1 VLVVR
6 ELQKRLGGRRVL
18 DELTLDCEAGTIT
31 AIVGPN
37 GAGKSTLLSILAGV
51 MEPDAGS
58 VDVDGASIT
67 RQRTRARARLGY
79 VPEAADPP
87 PHLTVDELIALV
99 VALRRAAPLSPEV
112 REQLGIELLS
122 HQRID
127 RLSLGERRRAC
138 LAAALV
144 GDPALLVLDEPTNG
158 LDEPGIV
165 ALASLLEARRAAGCA
180 VVLATHDTRFAER
193 IGARVLQLS
202 AGRLRDPSA
211 T

>member
-1 VLVVR
+1 MLAVR
-6 ELQKRLGGRRVL
+6 DLQKRLGGRRVL
-18 DELTLDCEAGTIT
+18 DQLSLDCDAGTIT

-37 GAGKSTLLSILAGV
+37 GAGKSTLLAILAGV

-58 VDVDGASIT
+58 VDIDGASIT

-99 VALRRAAPLSPEV
+99 VALRRAAPLAAEI
-112 REQLGIELLS
+112 RQQLGTEPLG

-144 GDPALLVLDEPTNG
+144 GDPGLLVLDEPTNG
-158 LDEPGIV
+158 LDGP
-165 ALASLLEARRAAGCA
+165 AWMRWPRYSKRAAPPA
-180 VVLATHDTRFAER
+180 A
-193 IGARVLQLS
+193 
-202 AGRLRDPSA
+202 PS
-211 T
+211 

>member
-1 VLVVR
+1 MLAVDD
-6 ELQKRLGGRRVL
+6 LQKRLGGRRVL
-18 DELTLDCEAGTIT
+18 DGLGLTCEAGTIT

-58 VDVDGASIT
+58 VDIDGASIT

-99 VALRRAAPLSPEV
+99 VALRRARPLPAEM
-112 REQLGIELLS
+112 RAQLGIEPLA
-122 HQRID
+122 HHRID

-158 LDEPGIV
+158 LDEAGV
-165 ALASLLEARRAAGCA
+165 GALAELLEARRSAGC
-180 VVLATHDTRFAER
+180 VIVLATHDTDFAR
-193 IGARVLQLS
+193 RLGARVMHLE
-202 AGRLRDPSA
+202 AGRLVAP
-211 T
+211 